1 MMQNTSRNGPSDETF
16 QLIQTECVTLSVS
29 VENISFITMMQAE
42 RKLRGVLSF
51 NCLIFPYLYLKLYDG
66 KVKVFLTI

>member
-1 MMQNTSRNGPSDETF
+1 
-16 QLIQTECVTLSVS
+16 
-29 VENISFITMMQAE
+29 MMQAE